1 MNATQL
7 QKVTMTV
14 FKIAALGS
22 FILSLNG
29 FNTIL
34 NAESSSFL
42 NAALASV
49 IAVVSSMLIY
59 IAWKWLFH
67 SIALCDTPLSLT
79 AVMSVGL
86 AIQIFVF
93 SVSSVPGTVGLAGQK
108 AAFLHIQ
115 KELLRAEALLEDH
128 ALYTKSVSA
137 LLPDLKMIAARFQAR
152 GQAEFE
158 TGADTGHPGHGT
170 VADSQLAISARLSG
184 LSREIKAANKELE
197 ALTGQAL
204 DILRKARMA
213 SAEGGSFTSALNKVG
228 NHTGELRSLL
238 AQMKSR
244 DISGMIER
252 TLNALPSEIDS
263 RISWAKGARLRERQ
277 RLIIGKI
284 RDELTLT
291 TSRIT
296 DRLEILKDRQVKESF
311 ELQPLTAMK
320 ATFLYWDELIM
331 VWLTS
336 IMIDSFGY
344 LILCLLLIQLHWLD
358 QERRRSKEIRSLTV
372 EEIRNAKDADSF
384 VSKPGGTAPFMIGM
398 EGDHYGV
405 KQRSDSHE

>member
-7 QKVTMTV
+7 QKITMIG

-22 FILSLNG
+22 FVLSLNG
-29 FNTIL
+29 FNAIL
-34 NAESSSFL
+34 NAENSSFI

-49 IAVVSSMLIY
+49 IAVVSSILIY

-67 SIALCDTPLSLT
+67 SITICDTSQSLT

-115 KELLRAEALLEDH
+115 KELLRAEALLEEQ
-128 ALYTKSVSA
+128 ALYNKSVSA
-137 LLPDLKMIAARFQAR
+137 LLPELNMIGARFQVR

-170 VADSQLAISARLSG
+170 VADSQLAISARLSS
-184 LSREIKAANKELE
+184 LSREIKVSTKEFEDLM
-197 ALTGQAL
+197 AQAL
-204 DILRKARMA
+204 DILQKARMA
-213 SAEGGSFTSALNKVG
+213 SAEGGSYQSVLNRVSD
-228 NHTGELRSLL
+228 HTGELRSLL
-238 AQMKSR
+238 AQMKSQ
-244 DISGMIER
+244 DTSGMIER

-263 RISWAKGARLRERQ
+263 RTSWAKGTRLRERQ
-277 RLIIGKI
+277 RVIIAKI

-296 DRLEILKDRQVKESF
+296 GRLDALKNRRAQERF

-358 QERRRSKEIRSLTV
+358 QERKRSKEIRSLTV
-372 EEIRNAKDADSF
+372 EDVRNAKDADSF
-384 VSKPGGTAPFMIGM
+384 VSKPGGAAPFMIGM
-398 EGDHYGV
+398 EGDHYGL
-405 KQRSDSHE
+405 KKRSESDE